1 METMSTSFPAKQERL
16 ALLCA
21 GIGRIGPSLDVD
33 QALREVVDA
42 SVQLTGAERGS
53 VLLVDAETGR
63 LDLRAGPH
71 IDGRS
76 TEGEGVEIRWAVAR
90 EVLERDEPVL
100 IRDAEQDPD
109 LASQGS
115 VIDGSLRSIVCVPLR
130 ARGGVMGVLCVDNPA
145 GGGVFA
151 PEDLVTLS
159 ALANPAAMAIENARL
174 HQAVEAATEAKAAF
188 VSVVSHE
195 LRVPMTSIK
204 GYADMLRQ
212 GVAGPLNDLQGSF
225 VDTIR
230 RNVDRMGALVSDLSE
245 MNSIESGRLVLRTE
259 PLDLAGSVSE
269 AIAVLQAQFDEKQQR
284 VAVELAADLEPVHG
298 DRSRVVEILTR
309 LLSNASKY
317 SPAGRPIVVRA
328 ERIQDGGRAWMRLQV
343 VDHGYGISREDQ
355 SRLFSPFFRSDD
367 PDVRHETGW
376 GLGLSIA
383 KMLVEAQSGRV
394 TVESEPNL
402 GSNFGF
408 TLPVAME

>member
-1 METMSTSFPAKQERL
+1 
-16 ALLCA
+16 
-21 GIGRIGPSLDVD
+21 
-33 QALREVVDA
+33 
-42 SVQLTGAERGS
+42 
-53 VLLVDAETGR
+53 
-63 LDLRAGPH
+63 
-71 IDGRS
+71 
-76 TEGEGVEIRWAVAR
+76 
-90 EVLERDEPVL
+90 
-100 IRDAEQDPD
+100 
-109 LASQGS
+109 
-115 VIDGSLRSIVCVPLR
+115 
-130 ARGGVMGVLCVDNPA
+130 MGVLCVDNPA
-145 GGGVFA
+145 GGGAFA

-328 ERIQDGGRAWMRLQV
+328 ARIQDGARAWMRLQV

-394 TVESEPNL
+394 TVESEPKL